1 MIFKIK
7 KGEHYS
13 KPFLFKLN
21 FFNKEFNW
29 EIKFSKSCYYNRCDV
44 DKTGLNKLRGI
55 TFGTH
60 NEGIL
65 GKYKLTKK
73 LVNSVLLAWQ
83 PTFKDDNLIKLYVY
97 YDVDG
102 TEYKDYLCNMEV
114 EKFFKVN
121 FKVEKNG
128 VNIKIDDNTIKKV
141 PVKTW
146 LKIGYHL
153 KPYFGG
159 QSTAPENMTIEIK

>member
-1 MIFKIK
+1 MIFKIE

-13 KPFLFKLN
+13 KPNYFRLYFGK
-21 FFNKEFNW
+21 KEFNW
-29 EIKFSKSCYYNRCDV
+29 EIKFSKSCYYDRYDV

-60 NEGIL
+60 QEGIL

-83 PTFKDDNLIKLYVY
+83 PTFKGDNLIRIYAY

-102 TEYKDYLCNMEV
+102 TEYKDYMCDMPV
-114 EKFFKVN
+114 EEFFKVN
-121 FKVEKNG
+121 FKVEKDG
-128 VNIKIDDNTIKKV
+128 VNIKVNDFTKKV

-146 LKIGYHL
+146 LKVGYHL

-159 QSTAPENMTIEIK
+159 QSVAPKDMNIEIK